1 MKEGGGEDHL
11 AIAWQ
16 YPGQSR
22 VVIPAKFSRLA
33 LVEVQQTHMVR
44 IQKKNRAFPFSMYH
58 TILTL
63 YLLCYY
69 DHILEAHL

>member
-1 MKEGGGEDHL
+1 MKEGGGKDHL

-33 LVEVQQTHMVR
+33 LVEVQQMPMVR
-44 IQKKNRAFPFSMYH
+44 IKKERAFPFFMYH
-58 TILTL
+58 ALTL
-63 YLLCYY
+63 FFVYY
-69 DHILEAHL
+69 DYILEAHL